1 MSPILWTAYL
11 VLAAAAVAQAILLA
25 LQAWEQRRYVR
36 SCMRTLDQRLAKGRA
51 LVLAPCKGAD
61 VELEE
66 NLRALF
72 CQDYGDYEIALIV
85 EDAADAAAW
94 VIRRLMAAHPT
105 VASRLIVAGRAATGG
120 QKVHNLRA
128 ATAELAAEI
137 RALVFVDSDARPRP
151 EWLRLAMARLAEPG
165 VAAATG
171 YRWFVPERTSLAHCF
186 LYGVNSTIMSLFS
199 RDNRCLVWG
208 GSWAIRRDIFD
219 QIGLHRAWEGALS
232 DDLVASRELR
242 RAKCLVRFEPACVN
256 ASPLDASFGQAI
268 SFLRRQYLITR
279 QYAPGWWLAAVLAAT
294 FRTAVFFGTLAAIAW
309 GLWAAGCRRRFPSP
323 WGPSST
329 DLTPCGADSSKTSP
343 ASTSPNGPLRCRRR
357 CAPTF
362 WAHPLVGLVE
372 WLALVGTI
380 FGSCVCWRG
389 ISYRLLPRGR
399 IALIGRKDES
409 ETLDASGPL
418 SLRERARVRAVSV
431 EGSSPHPS
439 PLPEGEGTAAAPAFL
454 PTRPR
459 RWSSGTRESST
470 SRKTSPAASASGN
483 TAATAASAAG

>member
-11 VLAAAAVAQAILLA
+11 VLAAAAVAQAILLG

-51 LVLAPCKGAD
+51 LVLAPCKGAN

-105 VASRLIVAGRAATGG
+105 VASRLIVAGRAAAGG

-171 YRWFVPERTSLAHCF
+171 YRWFVPERTSLAHCL

-219 QIGLHRAWEGALS
+219 QIGLHRAWEGTSS

-309 GLWAAGCRRRFPSP
+309 GFFGGRPSPSIPIAVGAVVYGLNALRRRFIQDLAGVYFPERAASLQAAARRRSGPIRWSGWWNGWP
-323 WGPSST
+323 WSARSS
-329 DLTPCGADSSKTSP
+329 AP
-343 ASTSPNGPLRCRRR
+343 ASAGEG
-357 CAPTF
+357 F
-362 WAHPLVGLVE
+362 
-372 WLALVGTI
+372 
-380 FGSCVCWRG
+380 
-389 ISYRLLPRGR
+389 
-399 IALIGRKDES
+399 LIGCFR
-409 ETLDASGPL
+409 G
-418 SLRERARVRAVSV
+418 
-431 EGSSPHPS
+431 
-439 PLPEGEGTAAAPAFL
+439 
-454 PTRPR
+454 
-459 RWSSGTRESST
+459 
-470 SRKTSPAASASGN
+470 AASP
-483 TAATAASAAG
+483 